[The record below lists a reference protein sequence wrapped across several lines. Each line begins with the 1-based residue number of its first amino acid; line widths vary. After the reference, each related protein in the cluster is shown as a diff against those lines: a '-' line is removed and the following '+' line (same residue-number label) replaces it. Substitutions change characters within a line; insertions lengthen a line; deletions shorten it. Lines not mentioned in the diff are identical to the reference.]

1 MKVLFA
7 CFYLGFSA
15 LSFAQSTLTPEILWQ
30 LKRVSGGTVSPD
42 GQYLIY
48 SQRTFD
54 MAANKGNTDLF
65 VVDLRT
71 NKSKQ
76 LTETPFSEYEAQWGI
91 NNTIWF
97 MSTEK
102 DGMQIYSMEADGSN
116 KTQRSSFKEIELE
129 GFKVAPNESALIA
142 IEAVKMRQTVNDKYP
157 DLPKA
162 NARIEDD

>member
-1 MKVLFA
+1 MYLSWFQRSFA
-7 CFYLGFSA
+7 CA
-15 LSFAQSTLTPEILWQ
+15 ITLTPEILWQ

-42 GQYLIY
+42 GHYLLY

-102 DGMQIYSMEADGSN
+102 MECKSIQWKQMEARKHNVRLSKTSN
-116 KTQRSSFKEIELE
+116 
-129 GFKVAPNESALIA
+129 
-142 IEAVKMRQTVNDKYP
+142 
-157 DLPKA
+157 
-162 NARIEDD
+162 